1 MLCFILPRCVAIE
14 HFVGEPE
21 TLTIVILRT
30 ITCIFYVVTSLVR
43 ILSVTSSCCNV
54 MVKEILA
61 NVSSQ
66 QMEVSPRPE

>member
-1 MLCFILPRCVAIE
+1 MTGRGD
-14 HFVGEPE
+14 VGEPE

-66 QMEVSPRPE
+66 QFILQLSLVPY

>member
-1 MLCFILPRCVAIE
+1 MTGRGD
-14 HFVGEPE
+14 VGELE

-30 ITCIFYVVTSLVR
+30 ITCIFYVVTSLVC

-54 MVKEILA
+54 MVNEILA

-66 QMEVSPRPE
+66 HNAE